1 MKQPA
6 LSGESVLDR
15 DVDHRAL
22 KRPGRT
28 GEDVRAASMLAIGE
42 VGRRSGLAPSA
53 IRYYE
58 AAGLLEAPVRISGKR
73 RYPAGVLDQLA
84 VIEAARQ
91 AGFRIAEIRE
101 FMIGVRAGARA
112 SEEWKT
118 LARRKL
124 PEVEAILQQTQAV
137 RDLLVASLE
146 CACGA
151 DQECELFSP
160 EQAAVLCADPMSRS

>member
-1 MKQPA
+1 MKRPG
-6 LSGESVLDR
+6 LSGESVIDR
-15 DVDHRAL
+15 DVERQAGKGSAQTDQDAQF
-22 KRPGRT
+22 
-28 GEDVRAASMLAIGE
+28 ASMLAIGE
-42 VGRRSGLAPSA
+42 VRRRSGLAPSA

-58 AAGLLEAPVRISGKR
+58 TAGLLEPPSRVSGKR
-73 RYPAGVLDQLA
+73 RYRAGVLDQLS

-91 AGFRIAEIRE
+91 AGFRIVEIRE
-101 FMIGVRAGARA
+101 FMAGVRAGARA

-160 EQAAVLCADPMSRS
+160 EQAAMLCADLPSRP